1 MTSLPTEADE
11 VACAMPT
18 LPKGSC
24 INEARR
30 FVRTLMPDE
39 SEQVIDNV
47 AESLYL
53 RSRSVHFFR
62 NPPALVTSGVNHDR
76 VVYRPAPAAADTPD
90 LNPGDPHA

>member
-1 MTSLPTEADE
+1 MTALPTEADE

-18 LPKGSC
+18 LPKGSS

-30 FVRTLMPDE
+30 FVRTLIPDE

-53 RSRSVHFFR
+53 RSRAVHFFL
-62 NPPALVTSGVNHDR
+62 NPPALVASGVNHDR
-76 VVYRPAPAAADTPD
+76 VVYRPPPAAAHTPD
-90 LNPGDPHA
+90 PEPGDPHA